1 MTPKQTP
8 TPTVASRAAG
18 AKAGRISFQ
27 FVESPP
33 SARMSTRAAKP
44 MACAAAKS
52 LKLIPNPIGPS
63 SMPTSKNSN
72 SAGRPRRVPIRAA
85 KAASSTT
92 TAPRNRARSAGCMT
106 PIIATEQTG
115 SSQLR
120 AQISDRSQ
128 VVIRVAVRCGGNDC
142 HHNAGAKSVTDR
154 LHESEVNPPEH
165 KKLKDFL
172 GDFIDHRMSQWSDN
186 PCQHPRAG
194 KHLPLG

>member
-18 AKAGRISFQ
+18 AKAGRMSFQ

-44 MACAAAKS
+44 IACAPAKS

-72 SAGRPRRVPIRAA
+72 SAGSPRRVPIRAA
-85 KAASSTT
+85 KAASNTT

-106 PIIATEQTG
+106 SIIATEQTG

-120 AQISDRSQ
+120 TQISDRSQ
-128 VVIRVAVRCGGNDC
+128 VMIGMAVPRCSDLTDQTS
-142 HHNAGAKSVTDR
+142 AGASIGVLGPKTGWWRASVVAEPYQGWVR
-154 LHESEVNPPEH
+154 
-165 KKLKDFL
+165 
-172 GDFIDHRMSQWSDN
+172 
-186 PCQHPRAG
+186 
-194 KHLPLG
+194 